1 MRSLLYHCLYDFAGI
16 VLLPCFNR
24 CFLSRSRLAALE
36 RLAYDSKPQQSSMRF
51 FMHIRWRIVCSA
63 AVLALGL
70 TTLTSWNGVSAS
82 PQAGATKVAPPKTA
96 EKKPAKESATSEL
109 SIPNTTLA
117 INSST
122 PMSERVVHYEIDAK
136 YDAAKHT
143 IDANEVLTYHNLT
156 GQALDHFPFH
166 LYQNAFQPK
175 ATWVREAKIEGS
187 RDTSYAKWEAKE
199 YGSEE
204 ITSFEVV
211 GQGDLTKDLQYIA
224 PDDGNKDDKTVVD
237 VHVPKPIAP
246 GAYVQFKIA
255 FHDQM
260 PETQARS
267 GWKRDFLLGGQW
279 FPKVGVWWHGAW
291 NCHQY
296 HATTEFF
303 ADFGV
308 YDVKLTVPQ
317 YEVIGASGVEV
328 GNVNNPDGTKTVTY
342 HGDDIHDFAWT
353 VSPRF
358 KVYESTYQAQM
369 GPIKLRYLMQ
379 PAHWSQA
386 ERHDRITRETLDRFE
401 KWYGPYPYKTLTV
414 VDPEPDSAAGGMEYP
429 TFITGD
435 SSWFMPEGFHFLEV
449 VVEHEFGHQY
459 WYGMVATNEFEDA
472 WMDEGINSYTEV
484 KVLDSIL
491 GKTTSL
497 INMAGI
503 TLGEREQQRIAYVA
517 NTDFD
522 ALAEKAYDFYNF
534 NSYGGVTYG
543 KTASVLLTLEGMI
556 GEDTMAKAMHTYFM
570 KYRFTHPTKED
581 FLKTIEDVSGKNL
594 RWYFDQAV
602 YGTQVMDYEVLDVK
616 SFPVNWYEENKDNKD
631 TKKGTKDDTL
641 YQSYLTVHRKG
652 DFVIPVEIEIVF
664 DNGEKVREHW
674 DGQSR
679 WTRFSYQKKA
689 KVVSAEID
697 PDHTV
702 QIDRNAFDKSYVVE
716 ENPKPTYKL
725 SNYWLFLTQ
734 LVSQVLAWWSV

>member
-1 MRSLLYHCLYDFAGI
+1 MKTRWIILFFPLVSVI
-16 VLLPCFNR
+16 VL
-24 CFLSRSRLAALE
+24 SLAVQQRA
-36 RLAYDSKPQQSSMRF
+36 AKAAAPQ
-51 FMHIRWRIVCSA
+51 
-63 AVLALGL
+63 
-70 TTLTSWNGVSAS
+70 
-82 PQAGATKVAPPKTA
+82 VAPA
-96 EKKPAKESATSEL
+96 APAARASTPAAAPNSPGAL
-109 SIPNTTLA
+109 AIPDTTLA
-117 INSST
+117 INSAQ
-122 PMSERVVHYEIDAK
+122 PMSQRVVHYEIDAK
-136 YDAAKHT
+136 YDATKHT
-143 IDANEVLTYHNLT
+143 VDATEVLTYHNLT
-156 GQALDHFPFH
+156 GQPLDHFPFH

-175 ATWVREAKIEGS
+175 STWVREAKIEGS
-187 RDTSYAKWEAKE
+187 RDVAYEKWEEKE

-204 ITSFEVV
+204 IKSLEVV
-211 GQGDLTKDLQYIA
+211 GQGDATGQLQFIA

-237 VHVPKPIAP
+237 VHVLKPIAP

-255 FHDQM
+255 FQTNF

-267 GWKRDFLLGGQW
+267 GWKRDFVLGGQW

-317 YEVIGASGVEV
+317 YEVVGASGVLVEEK
-328 GNVNNPDGTKTVTY
+328 NNPDNTKTVTY

-353 VSPRF
+353 ASPRY
-358 KVYESTYQAQM
+358 KVRESVYQAQM
-369 GPIKLRYLMQ
+369 GPVKLRFLMQ

-386 ERHDRITRETLDRFE
+386 ERHERITRQTLDHFE
-401 KWYGPYPYKTLTV
+401 NWYGPYPYKTLTV

-435 SSWFMPEGFHFLEV
+435 TSWFMPEGLHLPEL

-484 KVLDSIL
+484 KVLASIL
-491 GKTTSL
+491 GKNTSAL
-497 INMAGI
+497 NIAGA
-503 TLGEREQQRIAYVA
+503 TLGDGAVQRLSYLSAADRDPIAQ
-517 NTDFD
+517 
-522 ALAEKAYDFYNF
+522 KAYDYYSFG
-534 NSYGGVTYG
+534 SYGGITYG
-543 KTASVLLTLEGMI
+543 KTASILLTLEGII

-581 FLKTIEDVSGKNL
+581 FLKTIEEVSGKDL
-594 RWYFDQAV
+594 RWYFNQAV
-602 YGTQVMDYEVLDVK
+602 YGSQVMDYEVLNVN
-616 SFPVNWYEENKDNKD
+616 SFPVNWYEAKKDKKAAKKNKD
-631 TKKGTKDDTL
+631 TV
-641 YQSYLTVHRKG
+641 YQSYVSLHRKE
-652 DFVIPVEIEIVF
+652 DFLMPVEVEIKF
-664 DNGEKVREHW
+664 DNGEKIREHW

-689 KVVSAEID
+689 KVVSAELD

-702 QIDRNAFDKSYVVE
+702 QIDRNNFNNSYVVE
-716 ENPKPTYKL
+716 ANPKATNKL
-725 SNYWLFLTQ
+725 STYWLFVTQ
-734 LVSQVLAWWSV
+734 WVSQAVAWWAV